1 MNKLKNMKLNSVDFV
16 PKGANQHADIEL
28 FKSAPEVPAREGV
41 FKSFVDWLTKG
52 APETFDQTKAQKR
65 IREKLRQ
72 FSYALDDSF
81 ESILESD
88 MSADD
93 KKAMLRESLD
103 QFRAAVD
110 NMIDGAAGSGPA
122 IPPALDEGAEPDV
135 DKARCKKGMNIDKSK
150 LTAEE
155 QATLD
160 ALLAKGAGANPT
172 EPAAGSNP
180 QTGDDDIYKGLH
192 PAVKAEL
199 ERLRKAVDAQE
210 DRELE
215 AVAKKYEAIGKKPE
229 ELVPVLKSLKGTPAY
244 DEMISVMDAAVDAV
258 EKSALFTEIGK
269 TGHGTGDAMKQ
280 AGEKAAEIM
289 KADPKLT
296 HAQAL
301 DKVFQMNPELAAQ
314 VEKEGI

>member
-110 NMIDGAAGSGPA
+110 NMIDGAAGSGPT

-135 DKARCKKGMNIDKSK
+135 DKARCKKMNIDKNR

-160 ALLAKGAGANPT
+160 ALLAKGAGSDPSSA
-172 EPAAGSNP
+172 
-180 QTGDDDIYKGLH
+180 QDDDIYKGLH

-280 AGEKAAEIM
+280 ADEKAAEIM

>member
-135 DKARCKKGMNIDKSK
+135 DKARCKKMNIDKNR

-160 ALLAKGAGANPT
+160 ALLAKGAGSDPSSA
-172 EPAAGSNP
+172 
-180 QTGDDDIYKGLH
+180 QDDDIYKGLH

-244 DEMISVMDAAVDAV
+244 DEMISVMDAAVGAV

>member
-103 QFRAAVD
+103 QFRAAAD

-135 DKARCKKGMNIDKSK
+135 DKARCKKMNIDKNR

-160 ALLAKGAGANPT
+160 ALLAKGADSDPSSA
-172 EPAAGSNP
+172 
-180 QTGDDDIYKGLH
+180 QDDDIYKGLH

-199 ERLRKAVDAQE
+199 DRLRKAVDAQE

-280 AGEKAAEIM
+280 ASEKAAEIM

-301 DKVFQMNPELAAQ
+301 DKVFRMNPELAAQ
-314 VEKEGI
+314 VEKEGN

>member
-28 FKSAPEVPAREGV
+28 FKSAPEIPAREGV

-88 MSADD
+88 MGADD
-93 KKAMLRESLD
+93 KKTMLRESLD

-110 NMIDGAAGSGPA
+110 NMIDGAVGNGSALSPV
-122 IPPALDEGAEPDV
+122 LDEGAAPDV
-135 DKARCKKGMNIDKSK
+135 DKARCKKMNIDKSK

-160 ALLAKGAGANPT
+160 ALLAKGADSDPSST
-172 EPAAGSNP
+172 EDGDTSRGLPPAA
-180 QTGDDDIYKGLH
+180 
-192 PAVKAEL
+192 KAEL
-199 ERLRKAVDAQE
+199 VRQRKAVVAQV

-280 AGEKAAEIM
+280 ASEKAAEIM

-301 DKVFQMNPELAAQ
+301 DKVFEMNPELAAQ
-314 VEKEGI
+314 VEKEGN

>member
-1 MNKLKNMKLNSVDFV
+1 
-16 PKGANQHADIEL
+16 
-28 FKSAPEVPAREGV
+28 
-41 FKSFVDWLTKG
+41 
-52 APETFDQTKAQKR
+52 
-65 IREKLRQ
+65 
-72 FSYALDDSF
+72 
-81 ESILESD
+81 
-88 MSADD
+88 
-93 KKAMLRESLD
+93 
-103 QFRAAVD
+103 
-110 NMIDGAAGSGPA
+110 
-122 IPPALDEGAEPDV
+122 
-135 DKARCKKGMNIDKSK
+135 MNIDKNR

-160 ALLAKGAGANPT
+160 ALLAKGADSDPSSA
-172 EPAAGSNP
+172 
-180 QTGDDDIYKGLH
+180 QDDDIYKGLH

-280 AGEKAAEIM
+280 ADEKTAEIM

>member
-88 MSADD
+88 MGADD
-93 KKAMLRESLD
+93 KKTMLRESLD

-122 IPPALDEGAEPDV
+122 IPPALDEGAAPDV
-135 DKARCKKGMNIDKSK
+135 DKARCKKMNIDKSK

-160 ALLAKGAGANPT
+160 ALLAKGAGSDPSSA
-172 EPAAGSNP
+172 
-180 QTGDDDIYKGLH
+180 QDDDIYKGLH

-280 AGEKAAEIM
+280 ASEKAAEIM

-301 DKVFQMNPELAAQ
+301 DKVCEMNPELAAQ
-314 VEKEGI
+314 VEKEGN

>member
-16 PKGANQHADIEL
+16 LKGANQHADIEL
-28 FKSAPEVPAREGV
+28 FKSAPEVPTREGV

-93 KKAMLRESLD
+93 KKAMLRESPD

-110 NMIDGAAGSGPA
+110 NMIDGAAGSGSA
-122 IPPALDEGAEPDV
+122 IPPALDEGAAADV
-135 DKARCKKGMNIDKSK
+135 GKARCKKMNIDKSK
-150 LTAEE
+150 LIAEE

-160 ALLAKGAGANPT
+160 ALLAKGAGTKPA

-280 AGEKAAEIM
+280 ASEKAAEIM
-289 KADPKLT
+289 KADPGLT

-301 DKVFQMNPELAAQ
+301 DKVFEMNPELAAQ
-314 VEKEGI
+314 VEKEGN

>member
-41 FKSFVDWLTKG
+41 FKSFLDWLTKG
-52 APETFDQTKAQKR
+52 APETFDETKEEKR
-65 IREKLRQ
+65 VREKLWQ
-72 FSYALDDSF
+72 YSHALDDSF

-88 MSADD
+88 MSVDD

-110 NMIDGAAGSGPA
+110 GVI
-122 IPPALDEGAEPDV
+122 EGAEEEKPAILPVPDEGIAPEV
-135 DKARCKKGMNIDKSK
+135 DKARCKKEMNIDKSK

-160 ALLAKGAGANPT
+160 ALLAKGAGSDPSGA
-172 EPAAGSNP
+172 
-180 QTGDDDIYKGLH
+180 QDDDIYKGIH

-210 DRELE
+210 ERELE
-215 AVAKKYEAIGKKPE
+215 AVAKKYEAIGKKAE
-229 ELVPVLKSLKGTPAY
+229 DLVPVLKSLKGTPAY

-280 AGEKAAEIM
+280 ASEKAAEIM

-301 DKVFQMNPELAAQ
+301 DKVFEMNPELAAQ
-314 VEKEGI
+314 VEKEGN

>member
-103 QFRAAVD
+103 QFRAAAD

-135 DKARCKKGMNIDKSK
+135 DKARCKKMNIDKNR

-160 ALLAKGAGANPT
+160 ALLAKGADSDPSSA
-172 EPAAGSNP
+172 
-180 QTGDDDIYKGLH
+180 QDDDIYKGLH

-199 ERLRKAVDAQE
+199 DRLRKAVDAQE

-280 AGEKAAEIM
+280 ASEKAAEIM

-301 DKVFQMNPELAAQ
+301 DKVFRMNPELAAQ

>member
-88 MSADD
+88 MGADD

-103 QFRAAVD
+103 QFRVAVD
-110 NMIDGAAGSGPA
+110 NMIDGAAGNGPA
-122 IPPALDEGAEPDV
+122 LPPALDEGAAPDV

-155 QATLD
+155 QATLG
-160 ALLAKGAGANPT
+160 ALLAKGADSDPSSA
-172 EPAAGSNP
+172 
-180 QTGDDDIYKGLH
+180 QDDDIYKGLH

-229 ELVPVLKSLKGTPAY
+229 ELVPVLKSLKGTSAY

-280 AGEKAAEIM
+280 ASEKAAEIM

-301 DKVFQMNPELAAQ
+301 DKVFEMNPELAAQ
-314 VEKEGI
+314 VEKEGN

>member
-1 MNKLKNMKLNSVDFV
+1 
-16 PKGANQHADIEL
+16 
-28 FKSAPEVPAREGV
+28 
-41 FKSFVDWLTKG
+41 
-52 APETFDQTKAQKR
+52 
-65 IREKLRQ
+65 
-72 FSYALDDSF
+72 
-81 ESILESD
+81 
-88 MSADD
+88 
-93 KKAMLRESLD
+93 
-103 QFRAAVD
+103 
-110 NMIDGAAGSGPA
+110 
-122 IPPALDEGAEPDV
+122 
-135 DKARCKKGMNIDKSK
+135 MNIDKSK

-160 ALLAKGAGANPT
+160 ALLAKGAGSDPSGAQN
-172 EPAAGSNP
+172 
-180 QTGDDDIYKGLH
+180 DDIYKGLH

-215 AVAKKYEAIGKKPE
+215 VVAKKYEAIGKKPE

-280 AGEKAAEIM
+280 ASEKAAEIM
-289 KADPKLT
+289 KADPGLT

-301 DKVFQMNPELAAQ
+301 DKVFEMNPELAAQ
-314 VEKEGI
+314 VEKEGN

>member
-122 IPPALDEGAEPDV
+122 IPPALDEGAAPDV
-135 DKARCKKGMNIDKSK
+135 DKARCKKMNIDKSR

-160 ALLAKGAGANPT
+160 ALLAKGAGSDPSSA
-172 EPAAGSNP
+172 
-180 QTGDDDIYKGLH
+180 QDDDIYKGLH

-199 ERLRKAVDAQE
+199 ESLRKAVDAQE

-280 AGEKAAEIM
+280 ADEKAAEIM

-301 DKVFQMNPELAAQ
+301 DKVFEMNPELAAQ
-314 VEKEGI
+314 VEKEGN

>member
-160 ALLAKGAGANPT
+160 ALLAKGADSDPSSA
-172 EPAAGSNP
+172 
-180 QTGDDDIYKGLH
+180 QDDDIYKGLH

-280 AGEKAAEIM
+280 ADEKAAEIM

-301 DKVFQMNPELAAQ
+301 DKVFRMNPELAAQ
-314 VEKEGI
+314 VEKEGN

>member
-135 DKARCKKGMNIDKSK
+135 DKARCKKVMNIDKSK

-160 ALLAKGAGANPT
+160 ALLAKGADSDPSSA
-172 EPAAGSNP
+172 
-180 QTGDDDIYKGLH
+180 QDDDIYKGLH

-280 AGEKAAEIM
+280 ADEKAAEIM
-289 KADPKLT
+289 KADPNLP

-301 DKVFQMNPELAAQ
+301 DKVFERNPDLAAQ
-314 VEKEGI
+314 GEKEGI

>member
-160 ALLAKGAGANPT
+160 ALLAKGAGSDPSSAQN
-172 EPAAGSNP
+172 
-180 QTGDDDIYKGLH
+180 DDIYKGLH

-280 AGEKAAEIM
+280 ASEKAAEIM
-289 KADPKLT
+289 KTDPKLT

-301 DKVFQMNPELAAQ
+301 DKVFEMNPELAAQ
-314 VEKEGI
+314 VEKEGN

>member
-1 MNKLKNMKLNSVDFV
+1 MNKLKNMKLESVDFV
-16 PKGANQHADIEL
+16 PRGANQHADIEL
-28 FKSAPEVPAREGV
+28 FKSAPEAPAREGV
-41 FKSFVDWLTKG
+41 LKSFVDWLTKG
-52 APETFDQTKAQKR
+52 APQPFDQAKAEKQV
-65 IREKLRQ
+65 REKLRQ
-72 FSYALDDSF
+72 YSYALDDSF

-135 DKARCKKGMNIDKSK
+135 DKARCKKMNIDKNR

-160 ALLAKGAGANPT
+160 ALLAKGAGSDPSGAQN
-172 EPAAGSNP
+172 
-180 QTGDDDIYKGLH
+180 DDIYKGLH

-280 AGEKAAEIM
+280 ASEKAAEIM
-289 KADPKLT
+289 KADPGLT

-301 DKVFQMNPELAAQ
+301 DKVFEMNPELAAQ
-314 VEKEGI
+314 VEKEGN

>member
-28 FKSAPEVPAREGV
+28 FKSAPEIPAREGV

-72 FSYALDDSF
+72 FSYALD
-81 ESILESD
+81 
-88 MSADD
+88 
-93 KKAMLRESLD
+93 
-103 QFRAAVD
+103 
-110 NMIDGAAGSGPA
+110 NMIDGAVGNGSALSPV
-122 IPPALDEGAEPDV
+122 LDEGAAPDV
-135 DKARCKKGMNIDKSK
+135 DKARCKKMNIDKSK

-160 ALLAKGAGANPT
+160 ALLAKGADSDPSSMQDG
-172 EPAAGSNP
+172 
-180 QTGDDDIYKGLH
+180 DIYKGLH

-280 AGEKAAEIM
+280 ASEKAAEIM

-301 DKVFQMNPELAAQ
+301 DKVFEMNPELAAQ
-314 VEKEGI
+314 VEKEGN

>member
-28 FKSAPEVPAREGV
+28 FKSAPNVPAREGV

-52 APETFDQTKAQKR
+52 APETFDQTKEAK
-65 IREKLRQ
+65 IVRENLRQ

-88 MSADD
+88 MGADD

-110 NMIDGAAGSGPA
+110 NMIDGAVGNGPA
-122 IPPALDEGAEPDV
+122 LPPALDEGAEPDV

-150 LTAEE
+150 LTVEE

-160 ALLAKGAGANPT
+160 ALLAKGASSDPSGA
-172 EPAAGSNP
+172 
-180 QTGDDDIYKGLH
+180 QDDDIYKGLH

-269 TGHGTGDAMKQ
+269 TGHITGDAMKQ
-280 AGEKAAEIM
+280 ASEKAAEIM

-301 DKVFQMNPELAAQ
+301 DKVFEMNPELAAQ
-314 VEKEGI
+314 VEKEGN

>member
-1 MNKLKNMKLNSVDFV
+1 M
-16 PKGANQHADIEL
+16 
-28 FKSAPEVPAREGV
+28 
-41 FKSFVDWLTKG
+41 DWLTKG

-110 NMIDGAAGSGPA
+110 NMIDGAE
-122 IPPALDEGAEPDV
+122 LDV
-135 DKARCKKGMNIDKSK
+135 DKARCKKMNIDKSR

-160 ALLAKGAGANPT
+160 ALLAKGADSDPSSA
-172 EPAAGSNP
+172 
-180 QTGDDDIYKGLH
+180 QDDDIYKGLH

-280 AGEKAAEIM
+280 ADEKAAEIM

>member
-1 MNKLKNMKLNSVDFV
+1 M
-16 PKGANQHADIEL
+16 
-28 FKSAPEVPAREGV
+28 
-41 FKSFVDWLTKG
+41 DWLTKG

-65 IREKLRQ
+65 IREKLCQ

-135 DKARCKKGMNIDKSK
+135 DKAWCKKGMNIDKSK

-160 ALLAKGAGANPT
+160 ALLAMGAGSYPSSA
-172 EPAAGSNP
+172 
-180 QTGDDDIYKGLH
+180 QDDDIYKGLH

-280 AGEKAAEIM
+280 ASEKAAEIM

-301 DKVFQMNPELAAQ
+301 DKVFEMNPELAAQ
-314 VEKEGI
+314 VEKEGN